1 MEVKINGPLLR
12 EASDALQPHL
22 SGFIDGLCAE
32 IDDKNVIIYRINRQN
47 DLSVTP
53 VWTYKGGE
61 VVERDGDT
69 LPVTYFRPEG
79 KKFGFFVTEDQRAL
93 IALKS

>member
-69 LPVTYFRPEG
+69 LPVKYWIPEG